1 MIRNVWVKNA
11 IGTIEIHIREY
22 IIYEGL
28 TCIRNSSGFVYVWI
42 ECIWLKYIN
51 KS

>member
-1 MIRNVWVKNA
+1 MIRNVRVKNA
-11 IGTIEIHIREY
+11 IGIEIHIRKY

-28 TCIRNSSGFVYVWI
+28 TCIINSSGFVDVWK